1 MKLYSYLKIYGNYTK
16 SELTRLY
23 NEGKILI
30 NGRLLPLSCPVRD
43 EDIVAVDGIALK
55 NNIEFKYYLYYKP
68 RGVLSMISDKPESF
82 INYINS
88 DIKLSPAGRLDKDS
102 EGLMI
107 LTNDGKFINDL
118 MSPLN
123 HEKEYII
130 ELKYPVTNSLI
141 EGLEKSYTLR
151 GRQTTPMLVKRLD
164 AFHLDLILYE
174 GIYHQIR
181 TIVIKNNNRVLSLK
195 RIRIGNY
202 KLNDL
207 KPNEML
213 EFKPNF

>member
-88 DIKLSPAGRLDKDS
+88 DIKLSLAGRLDKDS